1 MAFKLLHL
9 YCLRAHSF
17 QTIIFVVL
25 ENSERSS
32 HYICSAWEPMAF
44 ITRPVLKHVPR
55 SRTYVQVPGW
65 SNHGFACRFS
75 QLSATDV
82 SARTTMKGAAK
93 CDKHGESHN
102 SANQWFLNVY
112 RALGFTREPVCFSVD
127 FAWQCASAHC
137 FSCRCYCGLRFD
149 TLNVSFLKVDFC
161 RQCRSMGWLSWW
173 HRSRFRDGVDYSND
187 SWSQISKPAEFK
199 HISKRR

>member
-1 MAFKLLHL
+1 MCGCPWKPLLQVRHQ
-9 YCLRAHSF
+9 CVSSF
-17 QTIIFVVL
+17 SV
-25 ENSERSS
+25 
-32 HYICSAWEPMAF
+32 
-44 ITRPVLKHVPR
+44 
-55 SRTYVQVPGW
+55 
-65 SNHGFACRFS
+65 
-75 QLSATDV
+75 LSAMDA

-127 FAWQCASAHC
+127 FAWQCVLTHC
-137 FSCRCYCGLRFD
+137 FSCGCYRGVRCFD
-149 TLNVSFLKVDFC
+149 TLSVSFSRLSSS
-161 RQCRSMGWLSWW
+161 RQFMSMGRLSWW
-173 HRSRFRDGVDYSND
+173 LGACFRERVDSSND